1 MWEMILAGR
10 YMMIPISLAS
20 LVGLAVIIERF
31 IVLSQHRV
39 VVPEIAEAVETL
51 SASEDMKVA
60 YAICERRPGPFAN
73 IVRAGL
79 DHADN
84 DWTVIRDV
92 LQEAGRQEA
101 TRLTRRLGVLETVA
115 AVSPLLGLLGTV
127 LGMIRTFAVVSA
139 TGLGNPETLSS
150 GISEAMV
157 TTAAGLII
165 GIPALVA
172 YNWLNGRA
180 DRIIFELELYSSKV
194 LDTLAPAADQAHES
208 GPGMN
213 FRAQKRGRGLILNIT
228 SLIDVMFLLVI
239 FFTVTSTF
247 RNQPAITLVL
257 PRSATAAETIDT
269 PAILYLS
276 ADGRV
281 FLNDA
286 PVQRTELQVILERM
300 HAGSGDD
307 RMVLRADEKASH
319 GDVVDLIDTIKQS
332 GFTRVSLSARAPGGG
347 G

>member
-20 LVGLAVIIERF
+20 LVGLAVLIERF
-31 IVLSQHRV
+31 IVLNQRRI

-51 SASEDMKVA
+51 SASDDLRVA

-92 LQEAGRQEA
+92 LQETGRQEA

-127 LGMIRTFAVVSA
+127 LGMIRTFAVVSS

-180 DRIIFELELYSSKV
+180 DRIIFELEFYSSKV
-194 LDTLAPAADQAHES
+194 LDTLRRRQRKHDPA
-208 GPGMN
+208 
-213 FRAQKRGRGLILNIT
+213 
-228 SLIDVMFLLVI
+228 V
-239 FFTVTSTF
+239 
-247 RNQPAITLVL
+247 
-257 PRSATAAETIDT
+257 SA
-269 PAILYLS
+269 
-276 ADGRV
+276 
-281 FLNDA
+281 
-286 PVQRTELQVILERM
+286 
-300 HAGSGDD
+300 
-307 RMVLRADEKASH
+307 
-319 GDVVDLIDTIKQS
+319 
-332 GFTRVSLSARAPGGG
+332 
-347 G
+347 